1 MEDDAQR
8 AIKEVREYEGE
19 KIFVTVAK
27 KKPDDKKKKK
37 KVKQKEVRCL
47 CLYFTPGWFLTLFF
61 GQ

>member
-37 KVKQKEVRCL
+37 KVKTE
-47 CLYFTPGWFLTLFF
+47 G
-61 GQ
+61 G